1 MTDKFVSWRRSAVL
15 NSAERDETGRLS
27 ANLQVTL
34 TDSEASPAA
43 SGGVRVRFKSAA
55 DVASLTRRAVRRRL
69 PAPGSTDAETTKRT
83 HVDFGDA
90 DFCWRYTPETVNP
103 QGQLRPWLALVVGT
117 TDELRVDGS
126 LVAATPGVLKQY
138 RLTQSWRWAHV
149 HQAGGGFSRLMSPH
163 PGLRALTNYV
173 AVLVPAFTDQGTD
186 AWDADGNLAPGL
198 QLRALDSWRFSTGEG
213 GDFETLAAQL
223 KMPPAHDLGRAQLHY
238 RVGGQQTGPVDVRGA
253 LQSLAEVQ
261 PATPPEMDLLAGQMA
276 LAARDA
282 AGPERL
288 GLPHYGLP
296 WVAEPWSHTTGWV
309 QQLREDL
316 RLRIHAG
323 TGVWC
328 GVEAQDELMRAAVEQ
343 AGALADAAARI
354 AWTAAGVAAS
364 GSLWRRNLPADPTA
378 RLSVLGPLTTRML
391 ADSGSF
397 DAPAVTVADA
407 VTGADRNLD
416 RALFTSAGRRLLGRP
431 DRVHRKPVA
440 SASELLA
447 AANAGPTGRPPGW
460 DQLEQAWIEW
470 GAMNGQDGLVLLD
483 PLARG
488 LAELAT
494 QWAGLHAAFV
504 RLLPPAL
511 RPVDPEAY
519 DHRADEYVREKVE
532 DLQDQPIQ
540 DYFGELPLDC
550 DLREMVE
557 DVTGESWDW
566 LLGRVIRW
574 GDAAAQVYGPV
585 QRAVLRCLLHCWER
599 HEPDEQPPECTMWIE
614 VLRIPAPATLN
625 PVWLPGLGGNLV
637 KAVDPRNERAPAR
650 LHLEEEVSGLPV
662 DSLAPPRYPLGLDF
676 PTWIIL
682 RDHEPDWFL
691 PGSQS
696 VAMHTLTALRT
707 NPAFIDAFLVGLNSQ
722 FLSEARWR
730 GLQADRWATPLRMF
744 FGPAEPASGKRGP
757 DIIPIGEW
765 TDDSPLGHRSH
776 QADASVPGATTSAE
790 RLVLLFHTPLFRRYP
805 GTVVYL
811 QRRLD
816 DDDLQELALQEG
828 PQDLRPPEGGDLATW
843 LTNRTHIAATFR
855 GDITPD
861 LVFFVFDIAPTD
873 LDEYLVVLDEPPS
886 EVRFRNDLGVQLDTS
901 AGQAAK
907 DIDPQTRMAIDG
919 AHLKHQGRS
928 E

>member
-1 MTDKFVSWRRSAVL
+1 MGC
-15 NSAERDETGRLS
+15 DEWAGR
-27 ANLQVTL
+27 
-34 TDSEASPAA
+34 
-43 SGGVRVRFKSAA
+43 
-55 DVASLTRRAVRRRL
+55 
-69 PAPGSTDAETTKRT
+69 
-83 HVDFGDA
+83 
-90 DFCWRYTPETVNP
+90 
-103 QGQLRPWLALVVGT
+103 
-117 TDELRVDGS
+117 
-126 LVAATPGVLKQY
+126 
-138 RLTQSWRWAHV
+138 
-149 HQAGGGFSRLMSPH
+149 
-163 PGLRALTNYV
+163 PGL
-173 AVLVPAFTDQGTD
+173 
-186 AWDADGNLAPGL
+186 
-198 QLRALDSWRFSTGEG
+198 
-213 GDFETLAAQL
+213 
-223 KMPPAHDLGRAQLHY
+223 LH
-238 RVGGQQTGPVDVRGA
+238 Q
-253 LQSLAEVQ
+253 
-261 PATPPEMDLLAGQMA
+261 
-276 LAARDA
+276 
-282 AGPERL
+282 
-288 GLPHYGLP
+288 
-296 WVAEPWSHTTGWV
+296 
-309 QQLREDL
+309 
-316 RLRIHAG
+316 
-323 TGVWC
+323 
-328 GVEAQDELMRAAVEQ
+328 
-343 AGALADAAARI
+343 
-354 AWTAAGVAAS
+354 
-364 GSLWRRNLPADPTA
+364 
-378 RLSVLGPLTTRML
+378 
-391 ADSGSF
+391 
-397 DAPAVTVADA
+397 
-407 VTGADRNLD
+407 
-416 RALFTSAGRRLLGRP
+416 
-431 DRVHRKPVA
+431 
-440 SASELLA
+440 
-447 AANAGPTGRPPGW
+447 
-460 DQLEQAWIEW
+460 
-470 GAMNGQDGLVLLD
+470 
-483 PLARG
+483 LARG

-511 RPVDPEAY
+511 RPLDPEAY

-532 DLQDQPIQ
+532 ALQDQPIR
-540 DYFGELPLDC
+540 DYFGEMPLDC

-730 GLQADRWATPLRMF
+730 GLQVDRWATRCGCSSVRPNRRAGNV
-744 FGPAEPASGKRGP
+744 GPTSSRSASGPTTRRSATGRTRPTPASREPPRRRNGWCCCSTPRCSGAIRAPSSTCSAGSTTTTCRNWRCRRG
-757 DIIPIGEW
+757 
-765 TDDSPLGHRSH
+765 RN
-776 QADASVPGATTSAE
+776 
-790 RLVLLFHTPLFRRYP
+790 
-805 GTVVYL
+805 
-811 QRRLD
+811 
-816 DDDLQELALQEG
+816 
-828 PQDLRPPEGGDLATW
+828 LRPPEGGDLATW

-886 EVRFRNDLGVQLDTS
+886 EVRFRNDLGVQQDTS

-919 AHLKHQGRS
+919 AHLKKQGRS